1 MEMNFPF
8 TSFAGTLEQR
18 QRMGRVVASVLRV
31 AQRVEA
37 VRRWTAETLAAYGA
51 VVDAGTELTLAIEQ
65 RLSAAAGAAG
75 AAGTGAAG
83 ADGRGTPAAAIAAAS
98 VR

>member
-1 MEMNFPF
+1 
-8 TSFAGTLEQR
+8 
-18 QRMGRVVASVLRV
+18 MGRVVASVLHA

-65 RLSAAAGAAG
+65 RLSTAAAGAAAGG
-75 AAGTGAAG
+75 ATRGG
-83 ADGRGTPAAAIAAAS
+83 ADGRTTPASVTAAAS
-98 VR
+98 ER